1 MGAVVFD
8 ILQEHIC
15 RKMPKRY
22 PLRQVRIVLA
32 CLLARRMLLWGIA
45 NKYFSIFSKENKA
58 FLRRF
63 YLQFAIFR
71 L

>member
-32 CLLARRMLLWGIA
+32 CLLARRMLLCGIA
-45 NKYFSIFSKENKA
+45 LKKFPENA
-58 FLRRF
+58 
-63 YLQFAIFR
+63 YGFR
-71 L
+71 EIVLYYKGAE